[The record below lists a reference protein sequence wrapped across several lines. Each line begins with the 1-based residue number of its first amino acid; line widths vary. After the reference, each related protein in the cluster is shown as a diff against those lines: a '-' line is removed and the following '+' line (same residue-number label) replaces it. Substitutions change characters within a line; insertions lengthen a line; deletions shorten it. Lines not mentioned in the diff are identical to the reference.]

1 MSESLPDP
9 LASTSAES
17 AALPKS
23 NVSTTTPQDG
33 QSASVPVAE
42 TNQSG
47 ASPRKRGPRKPR
59 ASKTA
64 TLKSEVKGAKP
75 KTAKP
80 KRSRAKAKAKEA
92 ETHQQQ
98 ELFGTS
104 TPAPVAQAEVQIIP
118 PVAAQTAP
126 VVVQAPVAPAPS
138 AAPVVTAPAPVPAV
152 KPAPVKKPEKIELPE
167 SFAKLGLENQIL
179 HALGEIHFKTPSEIQ
194 EKLIPLALTG
204 KDIIGQARTGTGKT
218 AAFGL
223 PILQRLNLEQPFQAI
238 VVVPTR
244 ELAVQVEAELVR
256 FAKHKPIRFALAY
269 GGTKIGGQIKVMSRQ
284 PHVVVG
290 TPGRILDLMERQ
302 VLPLDNMKFVVCDE
316 VDRMFD
322 IGFRDD
328 IRRIL
333 GACTSEHQTI
343 FVSATINDDI
353 EHMVARHMK
362 NPERVFTSSP
372 DEQLTN
378 PEARQFYLGVEPWDK
393 QRALRMLI
401 KHEKPHLAII
411 FCRTKRSV
419 DKVAAGLNQDGVNA
433 SPIHGDLMQN
443 KRERVMRGFR
453 TGKINVLVATDLA
466 SRGIDV
472 HEVSHV
478 VNYDIPEDPEAYVHR
493 VGRTARMGATGMS
506 VTFVSRGQGQLQTE
520 IEKLTNHLMEEYKI
534 PGFEP
539 RPEPNAKPGSYHH
552 SQSATP
558 TEAHS
563 AQPQSVTPEGTP
575 SASPVPAPAPAQEGY
590 MPTGFGH
597 VKLEQSFRPIS
608 GKFKTKRR

>member
-1 MSESLPDP
+1 MSDKLHDP
-9 LASTSAES
+9 LASSPAEF
-17 AALPKS
+17 AAQPEPKLPA
-23 NVSTTTPQDG
+23 
-33 QSASVPVAE
+33 ASPDAQPAAAPTAE
-42 TNQSG
+42 TNATG
-47 ASPRKRGPRKPR
+47 ASPRKRRR
-59 ASKTA
+59 T
-64 TLKSEVKGAKP
+64 TGAP
-75 KTAKP
+75 S
-80 KRSRAKAKAKEA
+80 RSRSRKGTKAKAPEA
-92 ETHQQQ
+92 AE
-98 ELFGTS
+98 
-104 TPAPVAQAEVQIIP
+104 PAVSP
-118 PVAAQTAP
+118 PVAHEQHELFAANSP
-126 VVVQAPVAPAPS
+126 AAPVAPAAP
-138 AAPVVTAPAPVPAV
+138 AAQPVTAAVQTPAV
-152 KPAPVKKPEKIELPE
+152 KAPVSAPARAPAAPAKKVELPPA
-167 SFAKLGLENQIL
+167 FAKLGLEPPIL
-179 HALGEIHFKTPSEIQ
+179 HALADIHFVTPSEIQ
-194 EKLIPLALTG
+194 DKLIPLALTG
-204 KDIIGQARTGTGKT
+204 RDVIGQARTGTGKT

-269 GGTKIGGQIKVMSRQ
+269 GGTKIGGQIKVMARQ

-302 VLPLDNMKFVVCDE
+302 VLPLQNMKFVVCDE

-333 GACTSEHQTI
+333 GECISEHQTI

-353 EHMVARHMK
+353 EHMVARHMR
-362 NPERVFTSSP
+362 NPERIFTSSP
-372 DEQLTN
+372 DDQLTN
-378 PEARQFYLGVEPWDK
+378 PEARQFYIGVEPWDK

-419 DKVAAGLNQDGVNA
+419 DKVAAGLIQDGVNA
-433 SPIHGDLMQN
+433 EPIHGDLMQN

-472 HEVSHV
+472 HEISHV

-506 VTFVSRGQGQLQTE
+506 VTFVSRGQAQMQTE
-520 IEKLTNHLMEEYKI
+520 IEKLTNHLMEEYRI
-534 PGFEP
+534 PDFVA
-539 RPEPNAKPGSYHH
+539 RAEPNPRSGGPGAPT
-552 SQSATP
+552 SA
-558 TEAHS
+558 
-563 AQPQSVTPEGTP
+563 PQGQTASTGTASDGSVAGGP
-575 SASPVPAPAPAQEGY
+575 AAPAAERPAEGY
-590 MPTGFGH
+590 QPTGFGH
-597 VKLEQSFRPIS
+597 VHLEQSFRPIS
-608 GKFKTKRR
+608 GKFKTRRR